1 MRNNVV
7 KISILFVFC
16 ALFMAFG
23 LKNKS
28 VLANLG
34 GPPTGRTG
42 APNELTCSTSD
53 CHLGSPVNGGGGTLT
68 ISGFPA
74 TFSPNQDVDITITMA
89 QSGRSRYGFQATII
103 DDQGRRAGTI
113 TNTESGRTQI
123 LQGVVGSNL
132 RQYVEHT
139 FNGTDVN
146 PAGTN
151 QGRWTF
157 HWKAPAQGVGRITIY
172 VAANAANDSGDQTGD
187 LIYTRSASGQLIA
200 CAPIT
205 ISPETVTNPTSGIP
219 YNQTLTA
226 AGTSGSVTYSIN
238 SGGLPTGLSLS
249 PGGVISGTPT
259 ISGSFTF
266 EVKVTDGNACVGL
279 KTYTFT
285 VVPSVATVSAASFA
299 QGVSLAPETI
309 VAGFGTGLSVNVV
322 IATETPLPTQLD
334 GSEVVVRDAGGVDRN
349 APLFFVAP
357 SQINYLIPLGTANGA
372 ATISVRRSG
381 VVVAQGTVQI
391 ESTSPGIFTA
401 NAGGTG
407 VPAAVALRVVGTTQT
422 FESIYSTQS
431 GQPVA
436 TPINLGPV
444 GNDVYLI
451 LYGTGI
457 KGAAPGTVS
466 ATIGGTPTSI
476 LGFAAAPGFV
486 GLDQINVGPIP
497 RSLIGR
503 ETVNVVLTVG
513 AKTANTVTI
522 NIQSQ

>member
-1 MRNNVV
+1 MRTNSL
-7 KISILFVFC
+7 KFSILLIFC
-16 ALFMAFG
+16 VLFMAFG
-23 LKNKS
+23 LKSKS

-34 GPPTGRTG
+34 GPPASRTG
-42 APNELTCSTSD
+42 APNELTCSTAD
-53 CHLGSPVNGGGGTLT
+53 CHLGSPVNGSGGTLT

-74 TFSPNQDVDITITMA
+74 TYSPNQDVDITITMA

-113 TNTESGRTQI
+113 TNTEPGRTQI

-172 VAANAANDSGDQTGD
+172 VASNAANDSGDQTGD
-187 LIYTRSASGQLIA
+187 FIYTRNASAQLGIT

-205 ISPETVTNPTSGIP
+205 ISPETITNPASGIP
-219 YNQTLTA
+219 YNQILTA

-249 PGGVISGTPT
+249 SGGVISGTPT
-259 ISGSFTF
+259 TSGSFTF
-266 EVKVTDGNACVGL
+266 EVKVTDGNTCVGL
-279 KTYTFT
+279 KTYTIT
-285 VVPSVATVSAASFA
+285 VIPSVATVSAASFA
-299 QGVSLAPETI
+299 SSVALAPETI

-322 IATETPLPTQLD
+322 VATDTPLPTQLD
-334 GSEVVVRDAGGVDRN
+334 GSEVVVRDAAGVDRN

-357 SQINYLIPLGTANGA
+357 TQINYLIPIGTANGE

-381 VVVAQGTVQI
+381 TVVAQGRVQI
-391 ESTSPGIFTA
+391 ESVSPGLFTA
-401 NAGGTG
+401 NASGTG
-407 VPAAVALRVVGTTQT
+407 VPSAVALRVVGAVQT

-436 TPINLGPV
+436 TPINLGPA
-444 GNDVYLI
+444 GDDVYLI
-451 LYGTGI
+451 LFGTGI
-457 KGAAPGTVS
+457 KGAVAGTVS
-466 ATIGGTPTSI
+466 ATIGGTPTQI
-476 LGFAAAPGFV
+476 LGIAAAPGFV

-503 ETVNVVLTVG
+503 GTVDVVLTVG

-522 NIQSQ
+522 NIQ